1 MRPMQTLIGGKL
13 RPVMPDRTL
22 DLLDATTALDQIRS
36 FASAAQVLEGSSRG
50 ECVRGRT
57 SMIRREPVAVRVQ
70 VTPWNSRRM
79 VALWR
84 CRRAIASGNTI
95 ATDQGP
101 LRDGNQHDRVTGSL
115 EDDSMSSLEDHTC
128 IEHTMNNIGA

>member
-22 DLLDATTALDQIRS
+22 GPLDPTTALDQIRS
-36 FASAAQVLEGSSRG
+36 FASVAQVLEVASPG
-50 ECVRGRT
+50 ECMGGRT
-57 SMIRREPVAVRVQ
+57 SMVRRVPITVGAQ
-70 VTPWNSRRM
+70 VTPWNSPRM
-79 VALWR
+79 VALRR
-84 CRRAIASGNTI
+84 CRRAIALGNTI

-101 LRDGNQHDRVTGSL
+101 LREGDQHDRVTGSL

-128 IEHTMNNIGA
+128 IEHTSEPSV